1 MNPEVSPRGRIP
13 DRIVTLAWP
22 RTRFDIEI
30 DGWARKRDM
39 ERIGGARRKYKEIF
53 YSRLFDSDTK
63 DFKAYDG
70 TVRDAS
76 SATTKKKGKNRSRV
90 DELRRRLANLSLRTK
105 TVVLFEY
112 SSTIFTKIRDKTRTG
127 TRTTCTTFSKLDTE
141 LPRDLTSLNDRPC
154 RFSFFFL
161 KLHAFRSNTA
171 GIQGPT
177 RCMGGKSRRGKV

>member
-39 ERIGGARRKYKEIF
+39 ETIGGARRKYKEIF

-70 TVRDAS
+70 TVRDA
-76 SATTKKKGKNRSRV
+76 RV
-90 DELRRRLANLSLRTK
+90 AQQRRRKGRTVLALM
-105 TVVLFEY
+105 
-112 SSTIFTKIRDKTRTG
+112 SSDDDWQIYRYEQRLWYCSSIPQQF
-127 TRTTCTTFSKLDTE
+127 
-141 LPRDLTSLNDRPC
+141 LPRYET
-154 RFSFFFL
+154 
-161 KLHAFRSNTA
+161 
-171 GIQGPT
+171 
-177 RCMGGKSRRGKV
+177 RRGRARGPPVQHFRNSTPSFHVT

>member
-70 TVRDAS
+70 TVRDA
-76 SATTKKKGKNRSRV
+76 RV
-90 DELRRRLANLSLRTK
+90 AQQRRRKGRTVLALM
-105 TVVLFEY
+105 
-112 SSTIFTKIRDKTRTG
+112 SSDDDWQIYRYEQRSWYCSSIPQQF
-127 TRTTCTTFSKLDTE
+127 
-141 LPRDLTSLNDRPC
+141 LPRYET
-154 RFSFFFL
+154 
-161 KLHAFRSNTA
+161 
-171 GIQGPT
+171 
-177 RCMGGKSRRGKV
+177 RRGPPVQHFRNSTPSFHVT

>member
-70 TVRDAS
+70 TVRDA
-76 SATTKKKGKNRSRV
+76 RV
-90 DELRRRLANLSLRTK
+90 AQQRRRKGRTVLALM
-105 TVVLFEY
+105 
-112 SSTIFTKIRDKTRTG
+112 SSDDDWQIYRY
-127 TRTTCTTFSKLDTE
+127 E
-141 LPRDLTSLNDRPC
+141 QRP
-154 RFSFFFL
+154 
-161 KLHAFRSNTA
+161 
-171 GIQGPT
+171 
-177 RCMGGKSRRGKV
+177 